1 MIGYINFD
9 RKDSITIE
17 ELKAEPLR
25 NISNIGFPTEENTA
39 GYWLERDMTGYAPYN
54 YKIQKAYGKW
64 GGDPRFQTLQNQYG
78 LFRTAN
84 VKGISKQKEVFYDD
98 RQNFWFFANS
108 GVIKKYMIE
117 PIIIQKVKN

>member
-1 MIGYINFD
+1 MRLIIIN
-9 RKDSITIE
+9 T
-17 ELKAEPLR
+17 
-25 NISNIGFPTEENTA
+25 
-39 GYWLERDMTGYAPYN
+39 
-54 YKIQKAYGKW
+54 KAYGN

-108 GVIKKYMIE
+108 GVDKEVYDRTYYNTKG
-117 PIIIQKVKN
+117 KN